1 MTLLRGMATNRMTED
16 QKAELS
22 RLSEKAS
29 SSSSSQPE
37 RLEHVNFFSE
47 LEAGDVSMPNQNKD
61 REAEQKR
68 EQEEWEK
75 KVGILTYLGQ
85 DTNELTG
92 EKSWWQKLPEKRQNK
107 NVEEDT
113 SDKKDAKQDKFKDLV
128 DPLNNIRK
136 YLGTEGVQGVIK
148 KSDKKAI
155 DQDDIK
161 NESRDKKR
169 KKKKKDSKKKS
180 KKSRHYSSD
189 SDSKKSKKSRH
200 HKTKKRK
207 RHRSPSSDSSS
218 SSSASEDEK
227 GSHDKELEKIK
238 KQQKLEKLRLER
250 LEREKKAR
258 ARANNVLYGI
268 PIKDEKASTSKDLEK
283 ESNRKYNSQFN
294 PSLAKQNKLNANK
307 KYWLE

>member
-1 MTLLRGMATNRMTED
+1 MAVKILYFPTSVFTIQLLKFSIHFRVRRDEAKAAEEEKELERRIKLADQESRMTLLRGMATNRMTED

-92 EKSWWQKLPEKRQNK
+92 EKSWWQKLPEKRPNK

-155 DQDDIK
+155 EQNDEIK

-169 KKKKKDSKKKS
+169 KRKRRIQRRRAKRVDIIVLIQIQKS
-180 KKSRHYSSD
+180 PKNHVII
-189 SDSKKSKKSRH
+189 
-200 HKTKKRK
+200 KRK
-207 RHRSPSSDSSS
+207 NENVIEAHQVKVYHRPRPQ
-218 SSSASEDEK
+218 K
-227 GSHDKELEKIK
+227 MTKRQMIK
-238 KQQKLEKLRLER
+238 
-250 LEREKKAR
+250 
-258 ARANNVLYGI
+258 N
-268 PIKDEKASTSKDLEK
+268 
-283 ESNRKYNSQFN
+283 
-294 PSLAKQNKLNANK
+294 
-307 KYWLE
+307 